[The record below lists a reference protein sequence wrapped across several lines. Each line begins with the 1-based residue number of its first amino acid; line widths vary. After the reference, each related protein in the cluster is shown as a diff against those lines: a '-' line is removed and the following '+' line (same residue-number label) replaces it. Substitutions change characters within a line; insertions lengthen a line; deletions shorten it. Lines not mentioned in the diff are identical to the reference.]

1 MGTAG
6 GLICQSMDVVE
17 IEALGRVNPVNPAF
31 RGEKTDE
38 QVVNKYIYMVNKGNH
53 PQMALRFRLVK

>member
-17 IEALGRVNPVNPAF
+17 IEALGRVNPVNTAF
-31 RGEKTDE
+31 RGEKRM
-38 QVVNKYIYMVNKGNH
+38 N
-53 PQMALRFRLVK
+53 R

>member
-31 RGEKTDE
+31 RGEKRM
-38 QVVNKYIYMVNKGNH
+38 N
-53 PQMALRFRLVK
+53 R